1 MLTRLVFIGMSK
13 IFRKN
18 NNQMKAQKD
27 KKKIFDCFVRN
38 TQTLRKIRRTRAR
51 RLIISINIGEVK

>member
-27 KKKIFDCFVRN
+27 KKK
-38 TQTLRKIRRTRAR
+38 
-51 RLIISINIGEVK
+51 NI